1 MADVIPTA
9 VFECAPFDGFSEE
22 ARARL
27 PEAGEVLH
35 VAAHDGV
42 YSANEPSDG
51 LYILLSGKVLLVDPL
66 LSTLS
71 EENGKDYD
79 VPGTL
84 LSKGSVLEP
93 FAHRHQLF
101 ATEDATLLLV
111 RRERFEALF
120 DEDHPVAFAL
130 LDHLVHDISADVRE
144 LNHAVQR
151 LLSDA

>member
-1 MADVIPTA
+1 MSNAIPADV
-9 VFECAPFDGFSEE
+9 FEVEPFVSFAED
-22 ARARL
+22 AQRRL
-27 PEAGEVLH
+27 HEAGEILS

-42 YSANEPSDG
+42 YEAGEPSEG
-51 LYILLSGKVLLVDPL
+51 LYVLLSGAVRLIDPL

-71 EENGKDYD
+71 DENCTDYRT
-79 VPGTL
+79 PGTL

-101 ATEDATLLLV
+101 ATEDAALLLI

-130 LDHLVHDISADVRE
+130 LDHLVRDISADVRE

-151 LLSDA
+151 LLTEA